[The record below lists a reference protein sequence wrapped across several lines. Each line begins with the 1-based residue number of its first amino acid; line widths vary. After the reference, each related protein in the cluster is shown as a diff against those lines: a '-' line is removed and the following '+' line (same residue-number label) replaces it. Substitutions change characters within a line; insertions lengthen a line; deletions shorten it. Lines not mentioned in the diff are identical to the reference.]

1 MFKATVEE
9 INAKINNYG
18 VMQAYGVVS
27 ISQTNTAVSYLSMVA
42 KADNMEAKALELIAS
57 AEDTFNQSYDL
68 STQSR
73 MQTAIKEL
81 KSLFA

>member
-1 MFKATVEE
+1 MFKATVAE

-27 ISQTNTAVSYLSMVA
+27 VSQTNTAVSFLSMVA
-42 KADNMEAKALELIAS
+42 KADDMEAKALELIAS
-57 AEDTFNQSYDL
+57 AEATYNTSYDMG
-68 STQSR
+68 TQSR